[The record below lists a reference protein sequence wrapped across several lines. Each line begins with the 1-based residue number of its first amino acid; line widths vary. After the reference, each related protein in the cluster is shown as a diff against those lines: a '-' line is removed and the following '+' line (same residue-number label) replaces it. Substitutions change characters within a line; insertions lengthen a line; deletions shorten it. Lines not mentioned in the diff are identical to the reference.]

1 MSDCFVYI
9 YNLLIASLLFQISNV
24 SDTRMESLAKRF
36 EVGQKVEAR
45 VLGHHLLDG
54 IMCVYLGTAKF

>member
-1 MSDCFVYI
+1 
-9 YNLLIASLLFQISNV
+9 
-24 SDTRMESLAKRF
+24 MESLAKRF

-54 IMCVYLGTAKF
+54 IMCVYPGHREILILI